1 VTEYLEIEDALQVVD
16 RYGFH
21 IRDIGLLASAL
32 ARPATTVRGVEA
44 YPQLAAKAAA
54 VLESVARFHPPLI
67 DGNKRTAWTL
77 MVLMLWINGYRH
89 DFITDAAFDLVVGVA
104 AGVVSLED
112 SAGMIASHLVNR

>member
-1 VTEYLEIEDALQVVD
+1 MTEYLEIEDALQVLD

-32 ARPATTVRGVEA
+32 ARPATTVMGVEA
-44 YPQLAAKAAA
+44 YPQLSMKAAA
-54 VLESVARFHPPLI
+54 LMESVARFHPLI

-89 DFITDAAFDLVVGVA
+89 DFTTHAAFDLVVGVA
-104 AGVVSLED
+104 AGYVSLED
-112 SAGMIASHLVNR
+112 SAGIIASHLVRR

>member
-32 ARPATTVRGVEA
+32 ARPATTVMGVEA
-44 YPQLAAKAAA
+44 YPQLTAKAAA
-54 VLESVARFHPPLI
+54 LLESVARFHPLI

-89 DFITDAAFDLVVGVA
+89 DFTTDAAFDLVVGVA

-112 SAGMIASHLVNR
+112 SAGMIASHLVKR